1 MSTVFVRHE
10 VADFDAWRSG
20 FEDHGSTR
28 REFGLTDAGL
38 YRATGDP
45 NDVTIVLT
53 TDDVPRAM
61 EFFESDDLRETLSRA
76 GVVSAP
82 DVWIADEA

>member
-10 VADFDAWRSG
+10 VADFDTWKPGLEEHGLELLESG
-20 FEDHGSTR
+20 D
-28 REFGLTDAGL
+28 LKDA
-38 YRATGDP
+38 
-45 NDVTIVLT
+45 
-53 TDDVPRAM
+53 M
-61 EFFESDDLRETLSRA
+61 SRP